1 MGLKL
6 TSEGIMLVIS
16 SPSGCGKTTVSDLV
30 IKNSDNNVIR
40 SVSATT
46 RAPRKGEVDGRDYF
60 FLSETEFLLLC
71 KSGEMLEHAKVFGNY
86 YGIPRKFVE
95 ENVSSGKNI
104 LFVIDWQGAFRLMEV
119 MKELVVSV
127 FIVPPSMDELRRRLH
142 NRSGGGDVA
151 RERLASAPF
160 EISHCY
166 RYDYVIVNESAEET
180 ARKISCIIGAES
192 MRASRQS
199 GLKKLIDGSFS
210 L

>member
-1 MGLKL
+1 
-6 TSEGIMLVIS
+6 MLVIS

-142 NRSGGGDVA
+142 NRSGGDDVA